1 MGACLYQNIF
11 VILQQNLRNMDVRER
26 LAALR
31 AQMHEQGL
39 AAYVVPGNDPHASE
53 YMASH
58 WCEMQWLSGFNGE
71 SGTMVVT
78 TDRALLWT
86 DSRYYLQAGIEL
98 KDSTIELMRESD
110 IDCPS
115 VVEWLKGELKAES
128 QEPRDERFIGLN
140 PEMFSVNDF
149 KAWKEQ
155 FAEAGIG
162 VKSVDLIK
170 PIWTEGRPA
179 IPSDKLYPYSADFAG
194 ETVESKISRMR
205 EILEAKGESQK
216 SKDYALIV
224 SALDEI
230 AWLLNIRGNDVEY
243 NPVVISYVVLEG
255 DKCTLFVN
263 PEKIDS
269 AAQNYL
275 DFNNIDVQPYEA
287 VFDYIHGLRGTI
299 FYDGAKVNEAL
310 YEAIDNGPS
319 DQGPRTKA
327 KNIQSPILID
337 KAKKNAVELE
347 GERIAMRQDGAALT
361 RFFKWLEET
370 LVESQKS
377 KVERPLTEWD
387 LMEKLHAFR
396 AMGENFVEE
405 SFGTIAGY
413 QGNGAIVHYAA
424 TKEHCAEVKK
434 EGMLLLDSG
443 GQYLDGTTDITR
455 TVWLGGRIPEQ
466 AKLDYTYVLKGHIA
480 LQTARFP
487 RGTRGNQLDALAKQY
502 MWQAGITFGHG
513 TGHGVGHFLGC
524 HEGPQNVRTDNNP
537 TPLEVGHIISDEPG
551 IYRTGKWGIRTEN
564 LITVIPAKQT
574 KATTTEDEWLT
585 FETLT
590 LCFYDTSLIEMSL
603 MTEDEIDWLNAY
615 HVRVYKEVSP
625 LLNEEEKHY
634 LAKKCVALEI

>member
-1 MGACLYQNIF
+1 MKITMTVL
-11 VILQQNLRNMDVRER
+11 ER

-31 AQMHEQGL
+31 TLMKENGL

-71 SGTMVVT
+71 AGTMVVT
-78 TDRALLWT
+78 IDRALLWT

-98 KDSTIELMRESD
+98 KNSTIELMRESD
-110 IDCPS
+110 VDCPS
-115 VVEWLKGELKAES
+115 VVDWLSENVH
-128 QEPRDERFIGLN
+128 GLVGVN

-149 KAWKEQ
+149 ADWKEK
-155 FAEAGIG
+155 AEL
-162 VKSVDLIK
+162 KSIDLIK
-170 PIWTEGRPA
+170 PLWVEGRPV
-179 IPSDKLYPYSADFAG
+179 IPQDKLVPYSADFAG
-194 ETVESKISRMR
+194 ETVESKVARMR
-205 EILEAKGESQK
+205 EQLAKK
-216 SKDYALIV
+216 KANAMII

-243 NPVVISYVVLEG
+243 NPVVISYVVLEA
-255 DKCTLFVN
+255 DQCTLFVDAD
-263 PEKIDS
+263 KVDTV
-269 AAQNYL
+269 AQNYL
-275 DFNNIDVQPYEA
+275 DFNNIAIKPYEA
-287 VFDYIHGLRGTI
+287 VFEYIASLSGTVL
-299 FYDGAKVNEAL
+299 YDGARVNEAL
-310 YEAIDNGPS
+310 YEAIPAGCKKVN
-319 DQGPRTKA
+319 TK
-327 KNIQSPILID
+327 SPILID

-347 GERIAMRQDGAALT
+347 GERIAMRQDAVALT
-361 RFFKWLEET
+361 RFFKWLEE
-370 LVESQKS
+370 L
-377 KVERPLTEWD
+377 KVEDGKWKDRPLTEWD
-387 LMEKLHAFR
+387 LMEKLHEFR
-396 AMGENFVEE
+396 LMGENFVEE

-424 TKEHCAEVKK
+424 TKEHCAEVKP

-455 TVWLGGRIPEQ
+455 TVWLGGRIPQQ

-502 MWQAGITFGHG
+502 MWEAGITYGHG

-537 TPLEVGHIISDEPG
+537 TALEVGHIISDEPG

-615 HVRVYKEVSP
+615 HVRVYKEIAP
-625 LLNEEEKHY
+625 LLNADEAKY
-634 LAKKCVALEI
+634 LARKCAAIEV

>member
-1 MGACLYQNIF
+1 MNVL
-11 VILQQNLRNMDVRER
+11 DR

-31 AQMHEQGL
+31 AAMKEAKV

-78 TDRALLWT
+78 TDKALLWT

-115 VVEWLKGELKAES
+115 VVDWLAENV
-128 QEPRDERFIGLN
+128 QGLVGVN

-149 KAWKEQ
+149 SAWNEKI
-155 FAEAGIG
+155 AL
-162 VKSVDLIK
+162 KSIDLIK
-170 PIWTEGRPA
+170 PLWIEGRPA
-179 IPSDKLYPYSADFAG
+179 IPQDKLYPYSADFAG
-194 ETVESKISRMR
+194 ESVESKLARMR
-205 EILEAKGESQK
+205 EKLA
-216 SKDYALIV
+216 ALHGDAIIV

-243 NPVVISYVVLEG
+243 NPVVISYVVLKA
-255 DKCTLFVN
+255 DKCTLFVDAN
-263 PEKIDS
+263 KIDTV
-269 AAQNYL
+269 ARNYL

-287 VFDYIHGLRGTI
+287 VFEYIARLSGTVI
-299 FYDGAKVNEAL
+299 YDGARVNEAL
-310 YEAIDNGPS
+310 FEAIPAGCKKIN
-319 DQGPRTKA
+319 TK
-327 KNIQSPILID
+327 SPILID
-337 KAKKNAVELE
+337 KAHKNAVELE
-347 GERIAMRQDGAALT
+347 GERIAMRQDAAALT
-361 RFFKWLEET
+361 RFFKWLEEEAFANGKT
-370 LVESQKS
+370 Q
-377 KVERPLTEWD
+377 TEWD

-396 AMGENFVEE
+396 DMGENFVEE

-413 QGNGAIVHYAA
+413 KGNGAIVHYAA
-424 TKEHCAEVKK
+424 TKDNCAEVKP

-455 TVWLGGRIPEQ
+455 TVWLGGEIPTQ

-502 MWQAGITFGHG
+502 MWEAGITFGHG

-537 TPLEVGHIISDEPG
+537 TPLEVGHIVSDEPG
-551 IYRTGKWGIRTEN
+551 IYRTGQWGIRTEN

-574 KATTTEDEWLT
+574 EATTTEDEWLT

-590 LCFYDTSLIEMSL
+590 LCFYDTNLIDMSL
-603 MTEDEIDWLNAY
+603 MTDKEIAWINAY
-615 HVRVYKEVSP
+615 HERVYKETAP
-625 LLNEEEKHY
+625 LLNAEEAAY
-634 LAKKCVALEI
+634 LARKCAPIQL

>member
-1 MGACLYQNIF
+1 MTVL
-11 VILQQNLRNMDVRER
+11 ER

-31 AQMHEQGL
+31 GAMKKADL

-58 WCEMQWLSGFNGE
+58 WCEMQWLSGFTGE
-71 SGTMVVT
+71 AGTMVVT
-78 TDRALLWT
+78 MDRAFLWT

-110 IDCPS
+110 VDCPS
-115 VVEWLKGELKAES
+115 VIDWLADELKVES
-128 QEPRDERFIGLN
+128 GKLKVGVN
-140 PEMFSVNDF
+140 PEMFSVDQYSAFRN
-149 KAWKEQ
+149 Q
-155 FAEAGIG
+155 FSEVGIAL
-162 VKSVDLIK
+162 KSIDLIK
-170 PIWTEGRPA
+170 GLWTEDRPA
-179 IPSDKLYPYSADFAG
+179 IPADKLYPYSADFAG
-194 ETVESKISRMR
+194 ETVESKLARMR
-205 EILEAKGESQK
+205 EAISRQHSAIRNQPW
-216 SKDYALIV
+216 ALII

-243 NPVVISYVVLEG
+243 NPVVISYVVLEA
-255 DKCTLFVN
+255 DKCTLFVDAN
-263 PEKIDS
+263 KIDS
-269 AAQNYL
+269 PAQNYL
-275 DFNNIDVQPYEA
+275 DFNNIAIQPYEG
-287 VFDYIHGLRGTI
+287 VFDYIRSLSGAIL
-299 FYDGAKVNEAL
+299 YDGARVNEAL
-310 YEAIDNGPS
+310 FEAISHQNS
-319 DQGPRTKA
+319 AVRTINA
-327 KNIQSPILID
+327 KSPILID

-347 GERIAMRQDGAALT
+347 GERTAMRQDGVALT
-361 RFFKWLEET
+361 RFFKWLEEEAFS
-370 LVESQKS
+370 ESRVKS
-377 KVERPLTEWD
+377 QESRVKSQESRVTEWD

-396 AMGENFVEE
+396 MMGESFIEE

-413 QGNGAIVHYAA
+413 KGNGAIVHYAA
-424 TKEHCAEVKK
+424 TPDNCSVVKP

-480 LQTARFP
+480 LQRARFP

-502 MWQAGITFGHG
+502 MWEAGITFGHG

-537 TPLEVGHIISDEPG
+537 TALEVGHIISDEPG

-574 KATTTEDEWLT
+574 KATTTEDEWLA

-615 HVRVYKEVSP
+615 HVRVYKETAP
-625 LLNEEEKHY
+625 LLNADEAAY
-634 LAKKCVALEI
+634 LARKCAAIEL

>member
-1 MGACLYQNIF
+1 MTVL
-11 VILQQNLRNMDVRER
+11 ER

-31 AQMHEQGL
+31 TLMKENGL

-71 SGTMVVT
+71 AGTMVVT
-78 TDRALLWT
+78 IDRALLWT

-98 KDSTIELMRESD
+98 KNSTIELMRESD
-110 IDCPS
+110 VDCPS
-115 VVEWLKGELKAES
+115 VVDWLSENV
-128 QEPRDERFIGLN
+128 QGLVGVN

-149 KAWKEQ
+149 ADWKEK
-155 FAEAGIG
+155 AEL
-162 VKSVDLIK
+162 KSIDLIK
-170 PIWTEGRPA
+170 PLWVEGRPV
-179 IPSDKLYPYSADFAG
+179 IPQDKLVPYSADFAG
-194 ETVESKISRMR
+194 ETVESKLARMR
-205 EILEAKGESQK
+205 EQLAKK
-216 SKDYALIV
+216 KANAMII

-243 NPVVISYVVLEG
+243 NPVVISYVVLEA
-255 DKCTLFVN
+255 DQCTLFVDAD
-263 PEKIDS
+263 KVDTV
-269 AAQNYL
+269 AQNYL
-275 DFNNIDVQPYEA
+275 DFNNIAIKPYEA
-287 VFDYIHGLRGTI
+287 VFEYIASLSGTVL
-299 FYDGAKVNEAL
+299 YDGARVNEAL
-310 YEAIDNGPS
+310 YEAIPADCKKVN
-319 DQGPRTKA
+319 TK
-327 KNIQSPILID
+327 SPILID

-347 GERIAMRQDGAALT
+347 GERIAMRQDAVALT
-361 RFFKWLEET
+361 RFFKWLEE
-370 LVESQKS
+370 L
-377 KVERPLTEWD
+377 KVEDGKWKDRPLTEWD
-387 LMEKLHAFR
+387 LMEKLHEFR
-396 AMGENFVEE
+396 LMGENFVEE

-424 TKEHCAEVKK
+424 TKEHCAEVKP

-455 TVWLGGRIPEQ
+455 TVWLGGRIPQQ

-502 MWQAGITFGHG
+502 MWEAGITYGHG

-537 TPLEVGHIISDEPG
+537 TALEVGHIISDEPG

-615 HVRVYKEVSP
+615 HVRVYKEIAP
-625 LLNEEEKHY
+625 LLNADEAKY
-634 LAKKCVALEI
+634 LARKCAAIEV

>member
-1 MGACLYQNIF
+1 MN
-11 VILQQNLRNMDVRER
+11 VKER

-31 AQMHEQGL
+31 AQMREQEL

-71 SGTMVVT
+71 SGTVVVT
-78 TDRALLWT
+78 LDRALLWT

-115 VVEWLKGELKAES
+115 VVEWLCGELRMTNDES
-128 QEPRDERFIGLN
+128 RIGVN

-149 KAWKEQ
+149 KEWKEQ

-194 ETVESKISRMR
+194 ETVESKLARMR
-205 EILEAKGESQK
+205 ESLESKVESQK

-243 NPVVISYVVLEG
+243 NPVVISYVVLEA

-275 DFNNIDVQPYEA
+275 DFNNINVQPYEA

-310 YEAIDNGPS
+310 YEAISQDAN
-319 DQGPRTKA
+319 A
-327 KNIQSPILID
+327 KNIQSPILVD

-387 LMEKLHAFR
+387 LMEKLHEFR

-424 TKEHCAEVKK
+424 TKENCAEVKK

-455 TVWLGGRIPEQ
+455 TVWLGGRIPQQ

-551 IYRTGKWGIRTEN
+551 IYRTGQWGIRTEN

-625 LLNEEEKHY
+625 LLNEEERKF
-634 LAKKCVALEI
+634 LARKCAALEV

>member
-1 MGACLYQNIF
+1 MNVL
-11 VILQQNLRNMDVRER
+11 ER

-31 AQMHEQGL
+31 AAMKE
-39 AAYVVPGNDPHASE
+39 ANVTVYVVPGNDPHASE

-71 SGTMVVT
+71 AGTMVVT
-78 TDRALLWT
+78 TDKALLWT

-115 VVEWLKGELKAES
+115 IVEWLTKNVQGAV
-128 QEPRDERFIGLN
+128 GLN

-149 KAWKEQ
+149 AEWKEQ
-155 FAEAGIG
+155 LAAANLSI
-162 VKSVDLIK
+162 KSVDLIK

-194 ETVESKISRMR
+194 ETVESKLARMR
-205 EILEAKGESQK
+205 EIVN
-216 SKDYALIV
+216 SKASDSKWALII

-243 NPVVISYVVLEG
+243 NPVVISYVVLED
-255 DKCTLFVN
+255 DKCTLFVDAN
-263 PEKIDS
+263 KVDTV
-269 AAQNYL
+269 AQNYL
-275 DFNNIDVQPYEA
+275 DFNNIDVKPYET
-287 VFDYIHGLRGTI
+287 VFDYIAGLSGTVI
-299 FYDGAKVNEAL
+299 YDGARVNEAL
-310 YEAIDNGPS
+310 FEAIVE
-319 DQGPRTKA
+319 TFF
-327 KNIQSPILID
+327 ILIFNSFVIID
-337 KAKKNAVELE
+337 KARKNAGEWE
-347 GERIAMRQDGAALT
+347 GERIAMRQDAAALT
-361 RFFKWLEET
+361 RFFKWMEET
-370 LVESQKS
+370 LVESQMSKVESQKS

-396 AMGENFVEE
+396 AMGENFTDE

-413 QGNGAIVHYAA
+413 KGNGAIVHYSA
-424 TKEHCAEVKK
+424 TKENCAVVHP

-455 TVWLGGRIPEQ
+455 TVWLGGEIPTQ

-502 MWQAGITFGHG
+502 MWEAGITFGHG

-537 TPLEVGHIISDEPG
+537 TPLEVGHIVSDEPG
-551 IYRTGKWGIRTEN
+551 IYRTGQWGIRTEN

-574 KATTTEDEWLT
+574 EATTTEDEWLT

-590 LCFYDTSLIEMSL
+590 LCFYDTNLIDMSL
-603 MTEDEIDWLNAY
+603 MTDKEIAWINAY
-615 HVRVYKEVSP
+615 HERVYKETAP
-625 LLNEEEKHY
+625 LLNPDEAKY
-634 LAKKCVALEI
+634 LARKCAPIQR

>member
-1 MGACLYQNIF
+1 MNVL
-11 VILQQNLRNMDVRER
+11 ER

-31 AQMHEQGL
+31 AAMKE
-39 AAYVVPGNDPHASE
+39 ANVTVYVVPGNDPHASE

-71 SGTMVVT
+71 AGTMVVT
-78 TDRALLWT
+78 TDKALLWT

-115 VVEWLKGELKAES
+115 IVEWLTKNVQGAV
-128 QEPRDERFIGLN
+128 GLN

-149 KAWKEQ
+149 AEWKEQ
-155 FAEAGIG
+155 LAAANLSI
-162 VKSVDLIK
+162 KSVDLIK

-179 IPSDKLYPYSADFAG
+179 IPQDKLYPYSADFAG
-194 ETVESKISRMR
+194 ETVESKLARMR
-205 EILEAKGESQK
+205 EIVN
-216 SKDYALIV
+216 SKASDSKWALII

-243 NPVVISYVVLEG
+243 NPVVISYVVLED
-255 DKCTLFVN
+255 DKCTLFVDAN
-263 PEKIDS
+263 KVDTV
-269 AAQNYL
+269 AQNYL
-275 DFNNIDVQPYEA
+275 DFNNIDVKPYET
-287 VFDYIHGLRGTI
+287 VFDYIAGLSGTVI
-299 FYDGAKVNEAL
+299 YDGARVNEAL
-310 YEAIDNGPS
+310 FEAIPAGCKKIN
-319 DQGPRTKA
+319 TK
-327 KNIQSPILID
+327 SPVLID

-347 GERIAMRQDGAALT
+347 GERIAMRQDAAALT
-361 RFFKWLEET
+361 RFFKWMEET

-396 AMGENFVEE
+396 AMGENFTDE

-413 QGNGAIVHYAA
+413 KGNGAIVHYSA
-424 TKEHCAEVKK
+424 TKENCAEVHPK
-434 EGMLLLDSG
+434 GMLLLDSG

-455 TVWLGGRIPEQ
+455 TVWLGGEIPTQ

-502 MWQAGITFGHG
+502 MWEAGITFGHG

-537 TPLEVGHIISDEPG
+537 TPLEVGHIVSDEPG
-551 IYRTGKWGIRTEN
+551 IYRTGQWGIRTEN

-574 KATTTEDEWLT
+574 EATTTEDEWLT

-590 LCFYDTSLIEMSL
+590 LCFYDTNLIDMSL
-603 MTEDEIDWLNAY
+603 MTDKEIAWINAY
-615 HVRVYKEVSP
+615 HERVYKETAP
-625 LLNEEEKHY
+625 LLNPDEAKY
-634 LAKKCVALEI
+634 LARKCAPIQR

>member
-1 MGACLYQNIF
+1 MNI
-11 VILQQNLRNMDVRER
+11 LDR

-31 AQMHEQGL
+31 AAMKEAKV

-78 TDRALLWT
+78 TDKALLWT

-115 VVEWLKGELKAES
+115 VVDWLAENV
-128 QEPRDERFIGLN
+128 QGLVGVN

-149 KAWKEQ
+149 SAWNEKI
-155 FAEAGIG
+155 AL
-162 VKSVDLIK
+162 KSVDLIK
-170 PIWTEGRPA
+170 PLWIEGRPA
-179 IPSDKLYPYSADFAG
+179 IPADKLYPYSADFAG
-194 ETVESKISRMR
+194 ESVESKLARMR
-205 EILEAKGESQK
+205 EKLV
-216 SKDYALIV
+216 ALHGDAIIV

-243 NPVVISYVVLEG
+243 NPVVISYVVLEA
-255 DKCTLFVN
+255 DKCTLFVDAN
-263 PEKIDS
+263 KIDTV
-269 AAQNYL
+269 ARNYL

-287 VFDYIHGLRGTI
+287 VFEYIARLSGTVI
-299 FYDGAKVNEAL
+299 YDGARVNEAL
-310 YEAIDNGPS
+310 FEAIPANCKKIN
-319 DQGPRTKA
+319 TK
-327 KNIQSPILID
+327 SPILID
-337 KAKKNAVELE
+337 KAHKNAVELE
-347 GERIAMRQDGAALT
+347 GERIAMRQDAAALT
-361 RFFKWLEET
+361 RFFKWLEEEAFANGKT
-370 LVESQKS
+370 Q
-377 KVERPLTEWD
+377 TEWD

-396 AMGENFVEE
+396 DMGENFVEE

-413 QGNGAIVHYAA
+413 KGNGAIVHYAA
-424 TKEHCAEVKK
+424 TKDNCAEVKP

-455 TVWLGGRIPEQ
+455 TVWLGGEIPAQ
-466 AKLDYTYVLKGHIA
+466 AKRDYTYVLKGHIA

-487 RGTRGNQLDALAKQY
+487 RGTRGNQLDALAKQF
-502 MWQAGITFGHG
+502 MWEAGITFGHG

-537 TPLEVGHIISDEPG
+537 TPLEVGHIVSDEPG
-551 IYRTGKWGIRTEN
+551 IYRTGQWGIRTEN

-574 KATTTEDEWLT
+574 EATTTEDEWLT

-590 LCFYDTSLIEMSL
+590 LCFYDTNLIDMSL
-603 MTEDEIDWLNAY
+603 MTDKEIAWINAY
-615 HVRVYKEVSP
+615 HERVYKETAP
-625 LLNEEEKHY
+625 LLNAEEAAY
-634 LAKKCVALEI
+634 LARKCAPIQL

>member
-1 MGACLYQNIF
+1 MTVL
-11 VILQQNLRNMDVRER
+11 ER
-26 LAALR
+26 LGALR
-31 AQMHEQGL
+31 AQMKAQGL

-58 WCEMQWLSGFNGE
+58 WCEMQWISGFNGE

-78 TDRALLWT
+78 LDKALLWT

-98 KDSTIELMRESD
+98 NGTTIELMRESD
-110 IDCPS
+110 IDCPKIT
-115 VVEWLKGELKAES
+115 EWLCDELKIKNEKLK
-128 QEPRDERFIGLN
+128 IGVN

-149 KAWKEQ
+149 AEWKEQ
-155 FAEAGIG
+155 FADAGIEIQ
-162 VKSVDLIK
+162 SVDLIK

-179 IPSDKLYPYSADFAG
+179 IPSDKLYPYSEDFAG
-194 ETVESKISRMR
+194 ESVESKLARMR
-205 EILEAKGESQK
+205 EQLAKK
-216 SKDYALIV
+216 KANAMII

-243 NPVVISYVVLEG
+243 NPVVISYVVLEA
-255 DKCTLFVN
+255 DKCTLFVDAA
-263 PEKIDS
+263 KVDTV
-269 AAQNYL
+269 AQNYL

-287 VFDYIHGLRGTI
+287 VFDYIRSLSGAVL
-299 FYDGAKVNEAL
+299 YDGARVNEAL
-310 YEAIDNGPS
+310 FEAIPEGCKKIN
-319 DQGPRTKA
+319 A
-327 KNIQSPILID
+327 KSPILID

-347 GERIAMRQDGAALT
+347 GERIAMRQDAAALT
-361 RFFKWLEET
+361 RFFKWLEEEAFANGQT
-370 LVESQKS
+370 Q
-377 KVERPLTEWD
+377 TEWT
-387 LMEKLHAFR
+387 LMEKLHEFR
-396 AMGENFVEE
+396 AKGENFVEE

-424 TKEHCAEVKK
+424 TKDNCAEVKP

-455 TVWLGGRIPEQ
+455 TVWLGGRIPQQ
-466 AKLDYTYVLKGHIA
+466 AKDDYTYVLKGPIA
-480 LQTARFP
+480 LQRARFP

-502 MWQAGITFGHG
+502 MWEAGITFGHG

-537 TPLEVGHIISDEPG
+537 TALEVGHIISDEPG

-574 KATTTEDEWLT
+574 KVTTTEDEWLT

-590 LCFYDTSLIEMSL
+590 LCFYDTNLIEMSL

-615 HVRVYKEVSP
+615 HVRVYKEVAP
-625 LLNEEEKHY
+625 LLNADEAKY
-634 LAKKCVALEI
+634 LARKCAALEL

>member
-1 MGACLYQNIF
+1 MTVQ
-11 VILQQNLRNMDVRER
+11 ER

-31 AQMHEQGL
+31 GEMREQGL
-39 AAYVVPGNDPHASE
+39 AAYIVPGNDPHASE

-71 SGTMVVT
+71 SGTVVVT
-78 TDRALLWT
+78 MDRALLWT

-115 VVEWLKGELKAES
+115 VAQWLTKEGERLKVKGE
-128 QEPRDERFIGLN
+128 RFVVGVN

-149 KAWKEQ
+149 QELKEKLESFNFQ
-155 FAEAGIG
+155 LSSFN
-162 VKSVDLIK
+162 LIQ

-179 IPSDKLYPYSADFAG
+179 IPSDKLYAYPADYAG
-194 ETVESKISRMR
+194 ETVESKLARMR
-205 EILEAKGESQK
+205 EKLAAMHGDSMI
-216 SKDYALIV
+216 I

-243 NPVVISYVVLEG
+243 NPVVISYVVLEA

-263 PEKIDS
+263 PGKIDS

-275 DFNNIDVQPYEA
+275 DFNHIDVQPYEA
-287 VFDYIHGLRGTI
+287 VFDYIRGLKGTV

-310 YEAIDNGPS
+310 YEAIERGVVS
-319 DQGPRTKA
+319 
-327 KNIQSPILID
+327 KNIQSPILVD

-347 GERIAMRQDGAALT
+347 GERRAMRLDGAALT

-370 LVESQKS
+370 LDKRKKTKDES
-377 KVERPLTEWD
+377 PLTEWD
-387 LMEKLHAFR
+387 LMEKLHEFR
-396 AMGENFVEE
+396 AMGEGFVEE

-424 TKEHCAEVKK
+424 TKENCAEVRK

-455 TVWLGGRIPEQ
+455 TTWLGGRIPQQ
-466 AKLDYTYVLKGHIA
+466 AKDDYTYVLKGHIA
-480 LQTARFP
+480 LARARFP

-502 MWQAGITFGHG
+502 MWAAGITFGHG

-537 TPLEVGHIISDEPG
+537 TPLEAGHIISDEPG

-574 KATTTEDEWLT
+574 KETTTEDEWLA

-590 LCFYDTSLIEMSL
+590 LCFYDTALIEMSM

-625 LLNEEEKHY
+625 LLNEEEREY
-634 LAKKCVALEI
+634 LARKCKALEI

>member
-1 MGACLYQNIF
+1 MTVQ
-11 VILQQNLRNMDVRER
+11 ER
-26 LAALR
+26 LSALR
-31 AQMHEQGL
+31 GLMKEQGL
-39 AAYVVPGNDPHASE
+39 TAYVVPGNDPHASE

-71 SGTMVVT
+71 SGTVVVT
-78 TDRALLWT
+78 LDRALLWT

-115 VVEWLKGELKAES
+115 VIDWLASNVQGVV
-128 QEPRDERFIGLN
+128 GVN

-149 KAWKEQ
+149 AQWSEQ
-155 FAEAGIG
+155 IEM
-162 VKSVDLIK
+162 KSVDLIK
-170 PIWTEGRPA
+170 PLWTEGRPA
-179 IPSDKLYPYSADFAG
+179 IPNDKLYPYSADFAG
-194 ETVESKISRMR
+194 ETVESKLARIR
-205 EILEAKGESQK
+205 EIVNRK
-216 SKDYALIV
+216 SSNRKWALVI

-243 NPVVISYVVLEG
+243 NPVVISYAVLED

-263 PEKIDS
+263 AEKMDS
-269 AAQNYL
+269 PAQNYF
-275 DFNNIDVQPYEA
+275 DFNNIEVKPYEA
-287 VFDYIHGLRGTI
+287 VYDYLASLTGTI
-299 FYDGAKVNEAL
+299 IYDGARVNEAL
-310 YEAIDNGPS
+310 YEAFPED
-319 DQGPRTKA
+319 TK
-327 KNIQSPILID
+327 KINTKSPILID

-347 GERIAMRQDGAALT
+347 GERIAMRQDATALT
-361 RFFKWLEET
+361 RFFKWLEEEAFAEGKTQTECT
-370 LVESQKS
+370 LA
-377 KVERPLTEWD
+377 D
-387 LMEKLHAFR
+387 KLHDFR

-413 QGNGAIVHYAA
+413 QGNGAIVHYSA
-424 TKEHCAEVKK
+424 TEDSCAEVKPQ
-434 EGMLLLDSG
+434 GMLLLDSG

-480 LQTARFP
+480 LQRARFP

-502 MWQAGITFGHG
+502 MWEAGITFGHG

-537 TPLEVGHIISDEPG
+537 TALEVGHIISDEPG

-574 KATTTEDEWLT
+574 KVTTTEDEWLA

-615 HVRVYKEVSP
+615 HVRVYKETAP
-625 LLNEEEKHY
+625 LLNADEAAY
-634 LAKKCVALEI
+634 LARKCAAIEL

>member
-1 MGACLYQNIF
+1 MQKKVYLCAKFRLI
-11 VILQQNLRNMDVRER
+11 MTTREK
-26 LAALR
+26 LAAIR
-31 AQMHEQGL
+31 GMMKEHGL

-58 WCEMQWLSGFNGE
+58 WCEMQWLSGFSGE

-78 TDRALLWT
+78 MDKALLWT

-115 VVEWLKGELKAES
+115 ITDWLTAPSNSPVNGENL
-128 QEPRDERFIGLN
+128 IGVN
-140 PEMFSVNDF
+140 PEMFSVNDY
-149 KAWKEQ
+149 KEWSEKI
-155 FAEAGIG
+155 AL
-162 VKSVDLIK
+162 KSIDLIK
-170 PIWTEGRPA
+170 PLWTEGRPA
-179 IPSDKLYPYSADFAG
+179 IPQDKLYPYSADFAG
-194 ETVESKISRMR
+194 ESVESKLARMR
-205 EILEAKGESQK
+205 EQLAKK
-216 SKDYALIV
+216 KADAMII

-243 NPVVISYVVLEG
+243 NPVVISYVVLEA
-255 DKCTLFVN
+255 DKCTLFVDGN
-263 PEKIDS
+263 KIDS
-269 AAQNYL
+269 PAQNYL
-275 DFNNIDVQPYEA
+275 DFNNVEVKPYEA
-287 VFDYIHGLRGTI
+287 VFDYIKSLSGTVL
-299 FYDGAKVNEAL
+299 YDGARVNEAL
-310 YEAIDNGPS
+310 FEAIPESCQKIN
-319 DQGPRTKA
+319 A
-327 KNIQSPILID
+327 KSPILID

-347 GERIAMRQDGAALT
+347 GERIAMRQDCVALT
-361 RFFKWLEET
+361 RFFMWLEEEAFANGQT
-370 LVESQKS
+370 Q
-377 KVERPLTEWD
+377 TEWD
-387 LMEKLHAFR
+387 LMEKLHEFR
-396 AMGENFVEE
+396 MMGENFVEE

-413 QGNGAIVHYAA
+413 KGNGAIVHYAA
-424 TKEHCAEVKK
+424 TKDNCAEVKP

-455 TVWLGGRIPEQ
+455 TVWLGGRIPQQ

-480 LQTARFP
+480 LARARFP

-502 MWQAGITFGHG
+502 MWEAGITFGHG

-537 TPLEVGHIISDEPG
+537 TALEVGHIISDEPG
-551 IYRTGKWGIRTEN
+551 IYRTDMWGIRTEN

-574 KATTTEDEWLT
+574 KATTTEDEWLQ

-625 LLNEEEKHY
+625 LLNDEEKKY
-634 LAKKCVALEI
+634 LAYKCQSLEI

>member
-1 MGACLYQNIF
+1 MKITMTVL
-11 VILQQNLRNMDVRER
+11 ER

-31 AQMHEQGL
+31 TLMKENGL

-71 SGTMVVT
+71 AGTMVVT
-78 TDRALLWT
+78 IDRALLWT

-98 KDSTIELMRESD
+98 KNSTIELMRESD
-110 IDCPS
+110 VDCPS
-115 VVEWLKGELKAES
+115 VVDWLSENVQELV
-128 QEPRDERFIGLN
+128 GVN

-149 KAWKEQ
+149 ADWKEK
-155 FAEAGIG
+155 AEL
-162 VKSVDLIK
+162 KSIDLIK
-170 PIWTEGRPA
+170 PLWVEGRPV
-179 IPSDKLYPYSADFAG
+179 IPQDKLFPYSADFAG
-194 ETVESKISRMR
+194 ETVESKLARMR
-205 EILEAKGESQK
+205 EQLAKK
-216 SKDYALIV
+216 KANAMII

-243 NPVVISYVVLEG
+243 NPVVISYVVLEA
-255 DKCTLFVN
+255 DQCTLFVDAN
-263 PEKIDS
+263 KVDTV
-269 AAQNYL
+269 AQNYL
-275 DFNNIDVQPYEA
+275 DFNNIAIKPYEA
-287 VFDYIHGLRGTI
+287 VFEYIASLSGTVL
-299 FYDGAKVNEAL
+299 YDGARVNEAL
-310 YEAIDNGPS
+310 YEAIPAGCKKVN
-319 DQGPRTKA
+319 TK
-327 KNIQSPILID
+327 SPILID

-347 GERIAMRQDGAALT
+347 GERIAMSQDAVALT
-361 RFFKWLEET
+361 RFFKWLEE
-370 LVESQKS
+370 L
-377 KVERPLTEWD
+377 KVEDGKWKDRPLTEWD
-387 LMEKLHAFR
+387 LMEKLHEFR
-396 AMGENFVEE
+396 LMGENFVEE

-413 QGNGAIVHYAA
+413 QANGAIVHYAA
-424 TKEHCAEVKK
+424 TKEHCAEVKP

-455 TVWLGGRIPEQ
+455 TVWLGGRIPQQ

-502 MWQAGITFGHG
+502 MWEAGITYGHG

-537 TPLEVGHIISDEPG
+537 TALEVGHIISDEPG

-615 HVRVYKEVSP
+615 HVRVYKEIAP
-625 LLNEEEKHY
+625 LLNADEAKY
-634 LAKKCVALEI
+634 LARKCAAIEV

>member
-1 MGACLYQNIF
+1 MNVL
-11 VILQQNLRNMDVRER
+11 ER

-31 AQMHEQGL
+31 AAMKE
-39 AAYVVPGNDPHASE
+39 ANVTVYVVPGNDPHASE

-71 SGTMVVT
+71 AGTMVVT
-78 TDRALLWT
+78 TDKALLWT

-115 VVEWLKGELKAES
+115 IVEWLTKNVQGAV
-128 QEPRDERFIGLN
+128 GLN

-149 KAWKEQ
+149 AEWKEQ
-155 FAEAGIG
+155 LAAANLSI
-162 VKSVDLIK
+162 KSVDLIK
-170 PIWTEGRPA
+170 PIWKEGRPA
-179 IPSDKLYPYSADFAG
+179 IPQDKLYPYSADFAG
-194 ETVESKISRMR
+194 ETVESKLARMR
-205 EILEAKGESQK
+205 EIVN
-216 SKDYALIV
+216 SKASDSKWALII

-243 NPVVISYVVLEG
+243 NPVVISYVVLED
-255 DKCTLFVN
+255 DKCTLFVDAN
-263 PEKIDS
+263 KVDTVT
-269 AAQNYL
+269 QNYL
-275 DFNNIDVQPYEA
+275 DFNNIDVKPYET
-287 VFDYIHGLRGTI
+287 VFDYIAGLSGTVI
-299 FYDGAKVNEAL
+299 YDGARVNEAL
-310 YEAIDNGPS
+310 FEAIPAGCKKIN
-319 DQGPRTKA
+319 TK
-327 KNIQSPILID
+327 SPVLID

-347 GERIAMRQDGAALT
+347 GERIAMRQDAAALT
-361 RFFKWLEET
+361 RFFKWMEET

-396 AMGENFVEE
+396 AMGENFTDE

-413 QGNGAIVHYAA
+413 KGNGAIVHYSA
-424 TKEHCAEVKK
+424 TKENCAEVHPK
-434 EGMLLLDSG
+434 GMLLLDSG

-455 TVWLGGRIPEQ
+455 TVWLGGEIPTQ

-502 MWQAGITFGHG
+502 MWEAGITFGHG

-537 TPLEVGHIISDEPG
+537 TPLEVGHIVSDEPG
-551 IYRTGKWGIRTEN
+551 IYRTGQWGIRTEN

-574 KATTTEDEWLT
+574 EATTTEDEWLT

-590 LCFYDTSLIEMSL
+590 LCFYDTNLIDMSL
-603 MTEDEIDWLNAY
+603 MTDKEIAWINAY
-615 HVRVYKEVSP
+615 HERVYKETAP
-625 LLNEEEKHY
+625 LLNPDEAKY
-634 LAKKCVALEI
+634 LARKCAPIQR